1 MGISA
6 FNCHEIHWQYTCSQ
20 AWWCN
25 PVIPTLRRQRQE
37 RMLRPYL
44 SYTVRQCFKTHNK
57 NKSGFATNV
66 KLCILSLS
74 SLLLLYKEGRQ
85 APESKQQPHKSQ
97 RVAQVSWGRPKK
109 KKEKPRK
116 LPVTHQMYT
125 KAKTLEARHA
135 CSWLSYLVPVVHT
148 QTKPGR
154 TDWFRKMGRTVK
166 IHVRV
171 CWDLAIIFLTPYPPS
186 RFWSSPLELWLGIL
200 RGSGALTSPSMS

>member
-1 MGISA
+1 MSVFSAFVISLINSGPVFEGYREKKKPLAMGISA

-37 RMLRPYL
+37 RMFRPYL
-44 SYTVRQCFKTHNK
+44 SYTVRQCFKTHNN

-97 RVAQVSWGRPKK
+97 GVAQVSWGKPKK
-109 KKEKPRK
+109 RKTKKA
-116 LPVTHQMYT
+116 VCY
-125 KAKTLEARHA
+125 
-135 CSWLSYLVPVVHT
+135 LSDVH
-148 QTKPGR
+148 KGKDPG
-154 TDWFRKMGRTVK
+154 GPE
-166 IHVRV
+166 
-171 CWDLAIIFLTPYPPS
+171 CL
-186 RFWSSPLELWLGIL
+186 
-200 RGSGALTSPSMS
+200 